1 MDVILNVYNTITECF
16 ANGISKILLKH
27 YNIIKQKDNKI

>member
-27 YNIIKQKDNKI
+27 NIIKQKDNKT